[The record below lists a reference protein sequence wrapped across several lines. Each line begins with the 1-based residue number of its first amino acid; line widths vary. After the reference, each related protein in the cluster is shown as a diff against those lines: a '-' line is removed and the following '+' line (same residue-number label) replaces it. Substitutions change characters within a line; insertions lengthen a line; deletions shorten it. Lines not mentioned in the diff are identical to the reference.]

1 LKSAR
6 NSKSLFL
13 SNFAVLPVQL
23 EPATW
28 KFWLVW
34 RDVLKTSGSRI
45 LNYAHSSF
53 KWRGG
58 RCGTKFLYHSS
69 VLCAILC
76 FTYETKLS
84 MANFFQNGRSHYQP
98 TPYEISRVLLL
109 GAWNLAWTSAL
120 VLD

>member
-45 LNYAHSSF
+45 LNYAHSSE
-53 KWRGG
+53 
-58 RCGTKFLYHSS
+58 
-69 VLCAILC
+69 I
-76 FTYETKLS
+76 
-84 MANFFQNGRSHYQP
+84 NGKKAKIGIDRYYQP
-98 TPYEISRVLLL
+98 KPINAYVCFLDTNASAMQLR
-109 GAWNLAWTSAL
+109 AL
-120 VLD
+120 VFCKDERALETAQTIFKSIRFKDT